1 MDHEYLTAIE
11 TADLI
16 RQPLDTLY
24 AMNVQGT
31 APPRYKVG
39 RRVLY
44 RRREV
49 QAWIESRRVES
60 APKAS

>member
-1 MDHEYLTAIE
+1 MDHEWLTSDE

-44 RRREV
+44 KRSEV
-49 QAWIESRRVES
+49 IAWLESRRVEP
-60 APKAS
+60 AQTV